1 MDFLDSL
8 EWLSV
13 VFNLAFVVLIIKEQK
28 IAWPLG
34 IIGSFLSVYLFIAT
48 QLYSEAILY
57 LYYVFMGFYGWFIW
71 SRASQGTLPI
81 VRWNITKHVF
91 AILVAV
97 IATGA
102 LGYFFDTKTDAA
114 MPYADAFSTAFSFL
128 ATYLEA
134 KKIISTWYFWIILNT
149 FSIWLYW
156 SRGLEVYALLMIVYA
171 VLSVV
176 GLLTW
181 RKSLAAQRAG

>member
-1 MDFLDSL
+1 MDFLDSI
-8 EWLSV
+8 EWFSV
-13 VFNLAFVVLIIKEQK
+13 ILNLAFVLLLIKEKK
-28 IAWPLG
+28 IAWPFGILG
-34 IIGSFLSVYLFIAT
+34 SLLSVYLFIAT

-57 LYYVFMGFYGWFIW
+57 LYYVFMGFYGWYVW
-71 SRASQGTLPI
+71 SRAIEGILPI
-81 VRWNITKHVF
+81 GRWNITKHLF
-91 AILVAV
+91 AVLVAV

-128 ATYLEA
+128 ATYMEA

-149 FSIWLYW
+149 FSVWLYW

-176 GLLTW
+176 GLLAW
-181 RKSLAAQRAG
+181 RKSLETQSAG